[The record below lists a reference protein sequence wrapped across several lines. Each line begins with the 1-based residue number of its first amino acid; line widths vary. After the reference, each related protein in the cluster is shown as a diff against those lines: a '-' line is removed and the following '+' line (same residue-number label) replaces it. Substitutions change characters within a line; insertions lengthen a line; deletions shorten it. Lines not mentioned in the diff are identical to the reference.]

1 MTTRAVTRFAVDHL
15 KCKLS
20 EAPPATT
27 DAAAAGRFDGVVVI
41 VHSTGAAAAHECSRV
56 AAPIPNVEQALS
68 CATVVFDLTGC
79 GDSGGEPKLNAF
91 ERDVDDVRRVV
102 THVRD
107 VLDRPVVGLLGH
119 GTGGLACLLYAQR
132 FRDVKHVIAVSAD
145 AELTRRS
152 NHALTWAQLQT
163 LKSDGRLTVERRAHP
178 EAAGTSC

>member
-20 EAPPATT
+20 RRRRPRQRRCRGP
-27 DAAAAGRFDGVVVI
+27 FDGVVVI
-41 VHSTGAAAAHECSRV
+41 VHSTGAAASHECSRV

-119 GTGGLACLLYAQR
+119 GTGGLACLLCAQR

-152 NHALTWAQLQT
+152 NPR
-163 LKSDGRLTVERRAHP
+163 SRGRSCRRSTT
-178 EAAGTSC
+178 GG

>member
-1 MTTRAVTRFAVDHL
+1 MATRAVTRFAVDHL

-41 VHSTGAAAAHECSRV
+41 VHSTGAAASHECSRV

-102 THVRD
+102 THVRE
-107 VLDRPVVGLLGH
+107 VLDRPVIGRLGH
-119 GTGGLACLLYAQR
+119 GTGGLAWTLITPVMRLVPR
-132 FRDVKHVIAVSAD
+132 IVD
-145 AELTRRS
+145 AE
-152 NHALTWAQLQT
+152 
-163 LKSDGRLTVERRAHP
+163 RLVRHRCQRPAW
-178 EAAGTSC
+178 

>member
-1 MTTRAVTRFAVDHL
+1 M
-15 KCKLS
+15 S
-20 EAPPATT
+20 
-27 DAAAAGRFDGVVVI
+27 
-41 VHSTGAAAAHECSRV
+41 SRR
-56 AAPIPNVEQALS
+56 S

-163 LKSDGRLTVERRAHP
+163 LKSDGRLTVERLRPLKVAQAELDARP
-178 EAAGTSC
+178 ALEGLDGSAQFLVLCGSLDDLVPVEEGARSSS